1 VQNYHNKSS
10 IFTVLFI
17 QMFNSGIIMKKVLMV
32 LAMMF
37 AFGIISPLMAAGNAS
52 AGKGLS
58 QTCLACHGADGNS
71 PLSAYPKIAG
81 QGEAYILKQ
90 LLEFKSGAR
99 DNAIM
104 ASMIASLSEQDMAD
118 LAAYF
123 SSQKVAPGA
132 VTEDLL
138 NAGKALYRGGNKE
151 TGVPACMACH
161 GPTGAG
167 VPAAKW
173 PALSG
178 QHPEYIEAQL
188 KAFSDGTRSN
198 DPNSMMRDIA
208 SKMSAAEMKAVAGY
222 VSGLH

>member
-1 VQNYHNKSS
+1 M
-10 IFTVLFI
+10 T
-17 QMFNSGIIMKKVLMV
+17 
-32 LAMMF
+32 F
-37 AFGIISPLMAAGNAS
+37 AFGAISPLMAAGNVS
-52 AGKGLS
+52 SGKSLS
-58 QTCLACHGADGNS
+58 QTCIACHGADGNS
-71 PLSAYPKIAG
+71 PSGAYPKIAG

-90 LLEFKSGAR
+90 LLEFKSGER
-99 DNAIM
+99 KNDIM
-104 ASMIASLSEQDMAD
+104 SMMVATLSEQDMAD

-132 VTEDLL
+132 VSEDLL
-138 NAGKALYRGGNKE
+138 NAGKTLYRAGNKE

-188 KAFSDGTRSN
+188 KAFSEGTRNN
-198 DPNSMMRDIA
+198 DANSMMRDIA
-208 SKMSAAEMKAVAGY
+208 SKMSAKEMKAVAGY